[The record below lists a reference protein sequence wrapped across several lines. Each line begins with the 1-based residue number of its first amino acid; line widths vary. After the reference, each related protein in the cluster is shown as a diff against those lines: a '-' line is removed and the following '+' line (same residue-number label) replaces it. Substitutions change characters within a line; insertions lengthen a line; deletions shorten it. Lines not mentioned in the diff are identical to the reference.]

1 MGVNVSQAQ
10 REFLAEVYVS
20 LKPAVNDPQGLEIR
34 HGLHILGFNE
44 VDGVRAGKYIQ
55 LHVRAESA
63 DAAESRVRQ
72 MSDKLLSNPVIEQY
86 QVSITPLVGS
96 A

>member
-1 MGVNVSQAQ
+1 MSQAQ
-10 REFLAEVYVS
+10 QEFLAEVYVS

-34 HGLHILGFNE
+34 HGLHILGFDE
-44 VDGVRAGKYIQ
+44 VSGVRAGKYIQ
-55 LHVRAESA
+55 LHVRAASA
-63 DAAESRVRQ
+63 EAAEARVRE

-86 QVSITPLVGS
+86 QVSISRLVGS